1 MRTIEKK
8 KRDNSCH
15 NPGNPI
21 PVQGTQEIAS
31 QRVQFYK
38 FPRGGMPS
46 DPPRSSCLWHS
57 AARTVNVHRLNHCIW
72 YFQML
77 PKTLP
82 KYTVEK
88 SNLLLMLSGDLDCPW
103 GRLKNPHTIQG
114 EELGKRPRLLSC
126 LIFFTL
132 VAADGS
138 NTCRLTLNFLY
149 NQNLILFM
157 IVLVF
162 VVVKVIWKL
171 FSHVISK
178 LSK

>member
-1 MRTIEKK
+1 MKIVFLFINERKTWPLFYPLSYVMHTIEK

-15 NPGNPI
+15 NPGYPI
-21 PVQGTQEIAS
+21 PVQGKQEIAIL
-31 QRVQFYK
+31 QIC
-38 FPRGGMPS
+38 RGGMPP

-57 AARTVNVHRLNHCIW
+57 TARTVHVHQLNHCIW

-114 EELGKRPRLLSC
+114 EELGKRPRSLSD
-126 LIFFTL
+126 FFHSGYSWW
-132 VAADGS
+132 VQ
-138 NTCRLTLNFLY
+138 Y
-149 NQNLILFM
+149 M
-157 IVLVF
+157 
-162 VVVKVIWKL
+162 
-171 FSHVISK
+171 
-178 LSK
+178 

>member
-1 MRTIEKK
+1 MHTIEK

-15 NPGNPI
+15 NPGYPI
-21 PVQGTQEIAS
+21 PVQGKQEIAFY
-31 QRVQFYK
+31 RVQFYK
-38 FPRGGMPS
+38 FPGGGMPP

-57 AARTVNVHRLNHCIW
+57 TARTVHVHQLNHCIW

-114 EELGKRPRLLSC
+114 EELGKRPRSLSC
-126 LIFFTL
+126 LIFSTL

-149 NQNLILFM
+149 NQNLIIHDCIGLC
-157 IVLVF
+157 
-162 VVVKVIWKL
+162 
-171 FSHVISK
+171 SS
-178 LSK
+178 